1 MKSCT
6 LGLIAAP
13 YFATAITALA
23 DIRIEPI
30 GVYESRVFDEGAAE
44 IVAHDPATQRLF
56 VSNSDANSVD
66 VIDIGNPAEPKKM
79 GSIDASSYGG
89 GVNSV
94 AVRGGIVAIAVEN
107 ENKQLNGKIVF
118 FDTQLKFLSAVEV
131 GALPDMVTFTPNGQF
146 VIVANEGEPNDD
158 YTVDPEGSVSI
169 ISISGDIAGLD
180 QSAVKTATFTAL
192 NGTSLD
198 PSIRVFGPRA
208 SVAQDMEPEFITVS
222 SDSKTAWVTCQENNA
237 IARIDIDN
245 ARVAGLYGLGFKD
258 HNLTGN
264 GIDASDKDEKINIKP
279 WPVKG
284 IFMPDAIASYEAG
297 GKTFLITANEGDARE
312 YEGEGGGFVEEQRV
326 EDLELDPSAFPD
338 AQNLQKKDAL
348 GRLKVTT
355 TLGKNSEGKYEALY
369 SFGARSFSIWSD
381 DGKLVFDSGDA
392 IEQKTAASSAKF
404 FNSSNDETEFDGRS
418 SSKGPEPEGLVVGKV
433 NGKTYAFIGLER
445 IGGIMVYSVEDPTA
459 PEFVEYVNTRDFSA
473 DPKSSAAGDLGPEGM
488 VLIDQ
493 ENSPNG
499 ASLLVVG
506 NEVSGTTRI
515 YQIHKK

>member
-1 MKSCT
+1 MKSRT

-13 YFATAITALA
+13 FLTTIGTTFA
-23 DIRIEPI
+23 DIRIEAI
-30 GVYESRVFDEGAAE
+30 GVYESRLFDEGAAE
-44 IVAHDPATQRLF
+44 IVAHDPTTQRLF
-56 VSNSDANSVD
+56 VSNSGSNSID
-66 VIDIGNPAEPKKM
+66 VIDIGNPAHPKKIS
-79 GSIDASSYGG
+79 SIDASSYGG

-94 AVRGGIVAIAVEN
+94 AVHDGIVAIAVEN
-107 ENKQLNGKIVF
+107 ENKQLNGKIAF
-118 FDTQLKFLSAVEV
+118 FNTQLKFLSAVEV

-158 YTVDPEGSVSI
+158 YTVDPEGTVSI
-169 ISISGDIAGLD
+169 IAIPDGVANLD
-180 QSAVKTATFTAL
+180 QSAVKTATFIAF
-192 NGTSLD
+192 NGKSLD
-198 PSIRVFGPRA
+198 PSIRVFGPKA

-237 IARIDIDN
+237 IAKIDIDN
-245 ARVAGLYGLGFKD
+245 ATIANLYGLGFKD
-258 HNLTGN
+258 HNLAGN
-264 GIDASDKDEKINIKP
+264 GIDASDKDKKINIQP

-284 IFMPDAIASYEAG
+284 IFMPDAIASYQVG

-312 YEGEGGGFVEEQRV
+312 YEGDGGGFVEEQRV
-326 EDLELDPSAFPD
+326 EDLELDPVVFPD
-338 AQNLQKKDAL
+338 AKALQQEDAL
-348 GRLKVTT
+348 GRIKVTT
-355 TLGKNSEGKYEALY
+355 SMGKNSEGRYEALY

-392 IEQKTAASSAKF
+392 IEQKTAATSAKF

-418 SSKGPEPEGLVVGKV
+418 SSKGPEPEGLTIGKV
-433 NGKTYAFIGLER
+433 YGKTYAFIGLER
-445 IGGIMVYSVEDPTA
+445 IGGIMVYSIEDPNA
-459 PEFVEYVNTRDFSA
+459 PEFIEYVNTRDFVA

-488 VLIDQ
+488 VVIDA

-499 ASLLVVG
+499 KPLLVVG